1 MPQGSNEGSDTVHVV
16 ANRRKR
22 RKRKGLTAAGR
33 EKFRQNA
40 LKHQPWRFST
50 GPRTP
55 EGKRRSSQNGRY
67 RQKSAM
73 SRREVQLELGEMGQL
88 LVGLAE
94 SRLLISNEE

>member
-16 ANRRKR
+16 ANRRKGT
-22 RKRKGLTAAGR
+22 KRKGLTAAGR

-50 GPRTP
+50 GPRTAK
-55 EGKRRSSQNGRY
+55 GKRRSSQNGRY

-73 SRREVQLELGEMGQL
+73 SRREVHREREDLSKCLIDLVEM
-88 LVGLAE
+88 
-94 SRLLISNEE
+94 RKLIV